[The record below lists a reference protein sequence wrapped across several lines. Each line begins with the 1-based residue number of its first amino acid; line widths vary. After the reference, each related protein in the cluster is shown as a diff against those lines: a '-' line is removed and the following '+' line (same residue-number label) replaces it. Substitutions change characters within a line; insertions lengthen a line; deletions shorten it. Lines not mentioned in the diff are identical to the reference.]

1 MTLYGH
7 LNPVRAIQVHV
18 PLAIH
23 SSAWR
28 WRVFNFVLYGDKRCM
43 GNDWPHN
50 QWWSSIYNTWIFIMH
65 VLKWAIREFL
75 VPVLQPSLLSTQ
87 ISALDT
93 DLEGAVTS
101 HFQAHVTGF
110 SIFLSSNINAPFKR
124 NLPGRFSPLPP
135 LCLSLMEEASP
146 ASWPPLLFCVLRR
159 WGRQFKVEYG
169 THHTLLEVRVHLP
182 QLSSFT
188 GLTIL
193 PHNPGLEHLL
203 LTRSRGKGSGDR

>member
-1 MTLYGH
+1 MSVTLYGH
-7 LNPVRAIQVHV
+7 LNPVRVIQVHV

-93 DLEGAVTS
+93 DLEGGC
-101 HFQAHVTGF
+101 HFSSPSPCDWIFHL
-110 SIFLSSNINAPFKR
+110 SIIQYQCSLQKEFAWEV
-124 NLPGRFSPLPP
+124 FSPSSSLSFPDGRGQP
-135 LCLSLMEEASP
+135 SILAPITVLCAAEMREAVQGRVWDTPYSP
-146 ASWPPLLFCVLRR
+146 WS
-159 WGRQFKVEYG
+159 QG
-169 THHTLLEVRVHLP
+169 TP
-182 QLSSFT
+182 APAQQLYWIDYPS
-188 GLTIL
+188 
-193 PHNPGLEHLL
+193 P
-203 LTRSRGKGSGDR
+203 